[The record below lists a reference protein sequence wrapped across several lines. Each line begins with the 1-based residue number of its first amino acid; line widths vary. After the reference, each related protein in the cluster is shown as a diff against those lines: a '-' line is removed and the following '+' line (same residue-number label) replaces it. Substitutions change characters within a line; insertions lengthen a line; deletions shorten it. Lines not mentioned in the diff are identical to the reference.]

1 MEEIAKNVARV
12 RAAMAEA
19 ARKAGRD
26 PGEILLCAASKMND
40 AARVQAAVQAG
51 VDCCGQNRA
60 QELMEKLP
68 QGAYTGKPVHFIGHL
83 QTNKVNKVVGNV
95 ALIQS
100 VDREELLQAI
110 EKAAAKLNIVQP
122 ILLEVNIGAE
132 ASKSGF
138 TPEEAMAISSRMAEF
153 PHCKLEGLM
162 AIPPI
167 SEEPGGNS
175 KYFAQM
181 HQLLVDIRAKKYDN
195 VSMACLSMG
204 MTDDFT
210 DAIANGST
218 MIRVGTA
225 IFGARHYGN
234 Q

>member
-1 MEEIAKNVARV
+1 MVIA
-12 RAAMAEA
+12 
-19 ARKAGRD
+19 
-26 PGEILLCAASKMND
+26 
-40 AARVQAAVQAG
+40 
-51 VDCCGQNRA
+51 
-60 QELMEKLP
+60 
-68 QGAYTGKPVHFIGHL
+68 
-83 QTNKVNKVVGNV
+83 
-95 ALIQS
+95 
-100 VDREELLQAI
+100 
-110 EKAAAKLNIVQP
+110 
-122 ILLEVNIGAE
+122 
-132 ASKSGF
+132 
-138 TPEEAMAISSRMAEF
+138 SRMAEF